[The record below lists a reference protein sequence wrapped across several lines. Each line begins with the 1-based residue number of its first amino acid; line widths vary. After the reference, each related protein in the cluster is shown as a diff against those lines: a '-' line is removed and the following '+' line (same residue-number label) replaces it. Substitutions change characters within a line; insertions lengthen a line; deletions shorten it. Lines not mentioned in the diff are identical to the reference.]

1 MYVLGSFRVVITVRT
16 SRSCW
21 GRVVVVMWRRVID
34 PFKFKFDYLNDPFKF
49 KFDCLNMSLTV

>member
-1 MYVLGSFRVVITVRT
+1 MYMLGSFRVVITVRT

-34 PFKFKFDYLNDPFKF
+34 PFKFKFDYLNM
-49 KFDCLNMSLTV
+49 NLTV